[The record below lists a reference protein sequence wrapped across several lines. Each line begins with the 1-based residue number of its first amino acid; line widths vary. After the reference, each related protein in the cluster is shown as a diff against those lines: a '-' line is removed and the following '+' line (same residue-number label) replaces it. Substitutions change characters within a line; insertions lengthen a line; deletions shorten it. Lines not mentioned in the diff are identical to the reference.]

1 MSTAADPHVAIAERL
16 WRAQRESRLTSAPTA
31 DLPGLDEPG
40 AYAIQ
45 RAMVACL
52 EQDGAVA
59 VGWKVGLTSAIGGRA
74 GAAGPIYG
82 QLLSD
87 MVVAEPQPIPAGELH
102 RPAVEGEIAFVLD
115 RPLRGPGVTVADVL
129 AATRG
134 VRPAIEIIA
143 GRLEPGDHAVVDFIA
158 DNAASARAVLG
169 GALVPIDD
177 LDLRLVGMVASSD
190 GEVVATG
197 AGARVLGHPAASVA
211 WLANALADAVPPA
224 QLDAGTFVLS
234 GALAP
239 AVPARPGDTFTVEF
253 DRLGTVSVVFGL
265 TAVSGIGY

>member
-1 MSTAADPHVAIAERL
+1 MSAPGDPHAAIAERL
-16 WRAQRESRLTSAPTA
+16 WRAQRDGRLTSAPTA
-31 DLPGLDEPG
+31 ELPGLDVPG

-45 RAMVACL
+45 RAMVGHL
-52 EQDGAVA
+52 ERDGAA
-59 VGWKVGLTSAIGGRA
+59 PAGWKVGLTSAIGGRR
-74 GAAGPIYG
+74 GAPGPIYG

-87 MVVAEPQPIPAGELH
+87 MVVAESEPIPAGVMHGPE
-102 RPAVEGEIAFVLD
+102 VEGEIAFVLD

-134 VRPAIEIIA
+134 VAPAIEIIA

-169 GALVPIDD
+169 DALVPVDD
-177 LDLRLVGMVASSD
+177 LDLRLVGMVQSSD

-211 WLANALADAVPPA
+211 WLANALATGGR
-224 QLDAGTFVLS
+224 QLDADTFVLS
-234 GALAP
+234 GSLAP
-239 AVPARPGDTFTVEF
+239 AVPAQPGDTFTVEF
-253 DRLGTVSVVFGL
+253 DRLGSVSAVFGL